1 MWNLSSGKV
10 ISLDA
15 TPRDVWDKESPDP
28 PEGNDDW
35 FATKMGD
42 IIGRTEELWYVVCKS
57 MVVITYMP
65 LNEGKL
71 TLVFNSKCNYYLLRL

>member
-1 MWNLSSGKV
+1 MYEILQQNHQQHRHTMWNLSSGKV

-15 TPRDVWDKESPDP
+15 TPRDVWDKESPNP

-42 IIGRTEELWYVVCKS
+42 IIGRTEKLW
-57 MVVITYMP
+57 
-65 LNEGKL
+65 
-71 TLVFNSKCNYYLLRL
+71 